1 MANIEVWAREKGY
14 PVRKT
19 LLYEG
24 EELPMLS
31 SFDWLVVMGGPMGAN
46 DEKQYPWLAQ
56 EKKFIRQSI
65 ATGKIVL
72 GICLGAQLIA
82 GAMGGTVTK
91 NPHKEI
97 GWHKVIMAEESRASL
112 IFKDLPPEFTAFQWH
127 GDTFTIPPGAR
138 KLARSEACEDQ
149 AFEIGRA
156 MGLQFHLESSKES
169 IELLIENCRD
179 DLANGQYVQNADAIR
194 AGMGDIPEIKSLLT
208 LVLDRIVAE
217 YGRNPAETA

>member
-1 MANIEVWAREKGY
+1 MANIEVWASEKGY

-19 LLYEG
+19 LLYES
-24 EELPMLS
+24 EELPLLS

-82 GAMGGTVTK
+82 SAMGGKVTK

-97 GWHKVIMAEESRASL
+97 GWHKVIMADEARASP
-112 IFKDLPPEFTAFQWH
+112 IFKDLPREFTAFQWH
-127 GDTFTIPPGAR
+127 GDTFTVPPGAR
-138 KLARSEACEDQ
+138 KLAYSEACNDQ

-169 IELLIENCRD
+169 IELLIENCGE
-179 DLANGQYVQNADAIR
+179 DLADGKYVQNAGAIR
-194 AGMGDIPEIKSLLT
+194 SGMGNLPEIKSLLT
-208 LVLDRIVAE
+208 LVLDQIVAE